1 MDVVLFSDCWESSRS
16 YKGWQNITC
25 PDGRNNRRALATR
38 MPMIAD
44 TRSKRRQSPRAGHCQ
59 FIAPHGLVTECIE
72 SFYDELE
79 GDSAVVIVDNAS
91 GNGSVEHLRAWA
103 SGNTVRAWCSS
114 SSPRATEDSRLA
126 TISEFAVSKR
136 RTICSS
142 TAIQF
147 SLRRHSKIAE
157 HGEQKSRCRNN

>member
-1 MDVVLFSDCWESSRS
+1 MPND
-16 YKGWQNITC
+16 
-25 PDGRNNRRALATR
+25 RRHSQQTKAINLALVIVNYRT
-38 MPMIAD
+38 
-44 TRSKRRQSPRAGHCQ
+44 PR
-59 FIAPHGLVTECIE
+59 LVTECIE

-103 SGNTVRAWCSS
+103 SGTTVRAWCSS

-147 SLRRHSKIAE
+147 FAPAPFE
-157 HGEQKSRCRNN
+157 DC